1 MTYFH
6 LHSSPVPGLLFKDEE
21 DFRTGINLMAFCLV
35 GTDLTLYCYCL
46 MSNHFHML
54 LSGGEAS
61 VTTFFDR
68 YRIRMSTYHARKYG
82 SARHVRQMK
91 MGLVP
96 VLTPGQFRK
105 EASYIL
111 RNPYKAGI
119 DAPYSYRWSSCRLY
133 FNPLLEKVKGQK
145 VGNMSSRAMHRE
157 LHTRVSLPDHYEILD
172 GMVLPSSFV
181 DYRRVEDLF
190 GTSIDFFNS
199 LKEWKTDQEVESM
212 HDQEEYA
219 TYPDELLLQKLQAD
233 FRAHHISGFQDMDA
247 RTARQFISILHRK
260 YGCSKKQILRIS
272 GFDPE
277 TVDRFY

>member
-1 MTYFH
+1 
-6 LHSSPVPGLLFKDEE
+6 
-21 DFRTGINLMAFCLV
+21 
-35 GTDLTLYCYCL
+35 
-46 MSNHFHML
+46 
-54 LSGGEAS
+54 
-61 VTTFFDR
+61 
-68 YRIRMSTYHARKYG
+68 
-82 SARHVRQMK
+82 MK

-199 LKEWKTDQEVESM
+199 LKEWKTEQEVESM